1 MFKYTTLTIFILF
14 IGINLS
20 FGQRKVLIEQFTNSG
35 CPPCAG
41 NTPVVASYINTH
53 PNDFLMLSYHTSF
66 PYQDSMYY
74 ENAIQSNHRVTFY
87 SIPSVPY
94 SVVDG
99 NYFLGNLVPT
109 LTTTLA
115 SASTILPKYNISFSS
130 SIRIGNS
137 ISTNLIFESTD
148 TSNSGESLR
157 AMVVLAEK
165 NVLKSAYI
173 CCAGNNTEIEY
184 PWVVRRMLPDE
195 NGTILNNTI
204 QGGVDNVSIVFNTTN
219 IKDLNELRIIAFVQN
234 TVTKAIYQSEISTP
248 VIATGITE
256 LENQSDDLFQLA
268 QSNTNNS
275 ISIKIKNGN
284 ENVNVKILNSLGS
297 EIYFNISNSNEFTL
311 STADYKSGIYLIQVE
326 GRNFSQTKKFIV
338 NKY

>member
-1 MFKYTTLTIFILF
+1 MFKYTTLSIFILF
-14 IGINLS
+14 IGINTS
-20 FGQRKVLIEQFTNSG
+20 FSQRKVLIEQFTNSG
-35 CPPCAG
+35 CPPCAN
-41 NTPVVASYINTH
+41 NTPVVASYVNSN

-74 ENAIQSNHRVTFY
+74 ENAIQSIHRVTFY

-99 NYFLGNLVPT
+99 NYFWGNLVPT
-109 LTTTLA
+109 ISTTLT
-115 SASTILPKYNISFSS
+115 SASSVFPRYNISFSS
-130 SIRIGNS
+130 SILIGNS

-173 CCAGNNTEIEY
+173 CCAGNNSEVEY

-204 QGGVDNVSIVFNTTN
+204 QGGVDNVNISYTTTN
-219 IKDLNELRIIAFVQN
+219 YKDLNELRIIAFVQN
-234 TVTKAIYQSEISTP
+234 TVTKEVYQSEISTP
-248 VIATGITE
+248 VTATGITE
-256 LENQSDDLFQLA
+256 LTNSSNDLFQLI
-268 QSNTNNS
+268 QSNIDNS
-275 ISIKIKNGN
+275 LSVKIKNESKN
-284 ENVNVKILNSLGS
+284 FNIKILNSLGS
-297 EIYFNISNSNEFTL
+297 EIYSSNSNEFKL
-311 STADYKSGIYLIQVE
+311 STANYKSGIYLIQFD
-326 GRNFSQTKKFIV
+326 GGNSTQTKKFIV
-338 NKY
+338 NH

>member
-41 NTPVVASYINTH
+41 NTPVVASYINSH

-74 ENAIQSNHRVTFY
+74 ENAIQSTHRVTFY

-109 LTTTLA
+109 ISTTLT
-115 SASTILPKYNISFSS
+115 SASSVLPRYNISFSTS
-130 SIRIGNS
+130 TRIGNS

-165 NVLKSAYI
+165 NVLKSAYT
-173 CCAGNNTEIEY
+173 CCAGNNSEVEY

-204 QGGVDNVSIVFNTTN
+204 QGGVDNVNISYTTTN
-219 IKDLNELRIIAFVQN
+219 YKDLNELRIIAFVQN
-234 TVTKAIYQSEISTP
+234 TVTKEVYQSEISTP
-248 VIATGITE
+248 VTATGITE
-256 LENQSDDLFQLA
+256 LTNSSNDLFQLI
-268 QSNTNNS
+268 QSNIDNS
-275 ISIKIKNGN
+275 LSVKIKNESKN
-284 ENVNVKILNSLGS
+284 FNIKILNSLGS
-297 EIYFNISNSNEFTL
+297 EIYSSNSKSNEFTL
-311 STADYKSGIYLIQVE
+311 STANYKSGIYLIQVD
-326 GRNFSQTKKFIV
+326 GGNSTQTKKFIV
-338 NKY
+338 NH